1 MYVLDTKSLVAD
13 DSQWDDFLAY
23 VSKLLEEHPIA
34 RADSIVALRLGTS
47 VYQHYENWQ
56 YNPMNM
62 VKSHPEK
69 VCYLLNYWKQKND
82 LTSMRA
88 IVMALD
94 EKLKLESSFNMMR
107 GKIKKRYL

>member
-1 MYVLDTKSLVAD
+1 MLSFVLGQAIDEN
-13 DSQWDDFLAY
+13 QWDAFLDF
-23 VSKLLEEHPIA
+23 VPTLLEEHPIA

-69 VCYLLNYWKQKND
+69 VCYLLSYWKQNN
-82 LTSMRA
+82 TFSSIRA

-94 EKLKLESSFNMMR
+94 EKLKAESSFNMMR
-107 GKIKKRYL
+107 EQIKQHYL